1 MVPVAKR
8 AKTGP
13 AAAASGADAGAAQ
26 GDPGQIAAT
35 TSAPQLITELLTT
48 SLALAHGKDYVSHW
62 AAQTK
67 AHVDQAL
74 VRFLRERSSKVSFPV
89 QEDVL
94 LFPAW
99 EIQAAASGAKLTSFR
114 EVMHHE
120 NLTASFAQSAMYEA
134 AGTIF
139 MCDIIGERE
148 LTT

>member
-48 SLALAHGKDYVSHW
+48 SLALAHGKDYVSRW

-67 AHVDQAL
+67 AHVDQTL

-114 EVMHHE
+114 EVMNHE
-120 NLTASFAQSAMYEA
+120 NLTRLSL
-134 AGTIF
+134 IH
-139 MCDIIGERE
+139 I
-148 LTT
+148 